1 MPHIEVLQTAAS
13 APAPGWAYVVDRA
26 IDPSKTALNP
36 SGTRKNK
43 RAVRSTVASA
53 SAADGTELTRREQVA
68 IQRRLAEL
76 DKDAPSGVIEVPA
89 KWRGLN
95 GGGGTY
101 GVQKGSGNKK
111 GGAGAGGASG
121 GGKITTNVR
130 RVLLSEKTFLHHL
143 ADEEALRAL
152 ASQTPGV
159 SARTVQAHAKKA
171 EQQQQQQ
178 TGGSK
183 RASIGGT
190 MLPPPTPT
198 STTPG
203 ADISMPDAPPLQT
216 TPSLS
221 TKIPQIPQPSDTNNA
236 LLQTSV
242 PTLPSQEELES
253 LLSAPPLSYNAAR
266 AAPPLP
272 SSKGGPP
279 QRHFCEMCG
288 YWGRVRCLKCGARVC
303 GLECKEVHDVDCR
316 KKFN

>member
-36 SGTRKNK
+36 SGSRKNK

-53 SAADGTELTRREQVA
+53 TAADGTELTRREQVA

-76 DKDAPSGVIEVPA
+76 DKDAPSGAIEVPQ

-95 GGGGTY
+95 GGGGSY
-101 GVQKGSGNKK
+101 GMEKSKGKSV
-111 GGAGAGGASG
+111 AG

-152 ASQTPGV
+152 ASQQPGV
-159 SARTVQAHAKKA
+159 SARTVLAHAKKA
-171 EQQQQQQ
+171 EQQQQM
-178 TGGSK
+178 TESR
-183 RASIGGT
+183 RASVAGSGT
-190 MLPPPTPT
+190 GVGAMLPPPTPT
-198 STTPG
+198 SVTPG
-203 ADISMPDAPPLQT
+203 ADVEMQDAPPSQLPSAASIT
-216 TPSLS
+216 TQYN
-221 TKIPQIPQPSDTNNA
+221 TSDANNA
-236 LLQTSV
+236 LLQTSIPPL
-242 PTLPSQEELES
+242 PTPEELEA
-253 LLSAPPLSYNAAR
+253 LLSAPALPYSAAR

-272 SSKGGPP
+272 PSKGGPP

-288 YWGRVRCLKCGARVC
+288 YLGRVRCLKCGARVC
-303 GLECKEVHDVDCR
+303 GLECKEVHDIDCR
-316 KKFN
+316 KKFS

>member
-26 IDPSKTALNP
+26 VDPSKTALNP

-53 SAADGTELTRREQVA
+53 TAADGTELTRREQVA

-76 DKDAPSGVIEVPA
+76 DKDAPSGVIEVPV

-95 GGGGTY
+95 GGGGSY
-101 GVQKGSGNKK
+101 GMEKGSGK
-111 GGAGAGGASG
+111 GKSGGV

-159 SARTVQAHAKKA
+159 SARTVLAHAKKA
-171 EQQQQQQ
+171 EQAQQQQAAG
-178 TGGSK
+178 TK

-198 STTPG
+198 TTTPT
-203 ADISMPDAPPLQT
+203 ADIDMPDAPP
-216 TPSLS
+216 
-221 TKIPQIPQPSDTNNA
+221 PQPTTSPSSKPSQNTQITETNHT
-236 LLQTSV
+236 LLQTSL
-242 PTLPSQEELES
+242 PSLPSQEELES

-266 AAPPLP
+266 AGPPLP
-272 SSKGGPP
+272 PSKGGPP

-288 YWGRVRCLKCGARVC
+288 YLGRVRCLKCGARVC

-316 KKFN
+316 KKFS

>member
-1 MPHIEVLQTAAS
+1 MPHIEVLATAAS

-26 IDPSKTALNP
+26 IDPSKTAINP
-36 SGTRKNK
+36 SGLRQNK
-43 RAVRSTVASA
+43 RAVRSTVAAA

-76 DKDAPSGVIEVPA
+76 DKDAPSGTVEVPQ

-95 GGGGTY
+95 GGAGTY
-101 GVQKGSGNKK
+101 RVEKGK
-111 GGAGAGGASG
+111 GKGAAG

-130 RVLLSEKTFLHHL
+130 RVLLSEKTFTHHL
-143 ADEEALRAL
+143 HDEEAKMAVARE
-152 ASQTPGV
+152 QPGI
-159 SARTVQAHAKKA
+159 SARTIQAHAKKA

-178 TGGSK
+178 QQAGGSK
-183 RASIGGT
+183 RSSVVGA

-198 STTPG
+198 SATPA
-203 ADISMPDAPPLQT
+203 ADIEMTDALPTQTSTISSATLQ
-216 TPSLS
+216 SSQLDDANS
-221 TKIPQIPQPSDTNNA
+221 A
-236 LLQTSV
+236 LLQT
-242 PTLPSQEELES
+242 PLPSLPTPEELEA
-253 LLSAPPLSYNAAR
+253 LLSAPPLSYNEAR

-272 SSKGGPP
+272 PSKGGPP

-316 KKFN
+316 KKFS